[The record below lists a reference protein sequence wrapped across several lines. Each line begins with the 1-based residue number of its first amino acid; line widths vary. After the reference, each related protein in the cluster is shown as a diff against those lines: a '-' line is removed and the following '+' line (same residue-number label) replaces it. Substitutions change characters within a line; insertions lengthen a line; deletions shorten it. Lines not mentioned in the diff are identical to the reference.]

1 VGGVSMGSRVCG
13 GALALG
19 ICALLP
25 VGAAAQTTENEAVT
39 EETTPSATEQPGA
52 TTSPELEGDVPA
64 VEIIQPQEEP
74 QQPPEPVQ
82 AEVEPEPEPRAA
94 PAPEP
99 VEYVPPPVEYVP
111 PPAAPVVQAAL
122 EPPAPEFDFPNL
134 ITQTPPQFFGPAG
147 GLASFERSLNSA
159 ESPINPNL
167 GIAPANLQNFSEAGS
182 RVTRQQINEQAPL
195 TTNDIL
201 TRVPGVTIVN
211 DDGIGNQGGI
221 GIRGSNPR
229 RSRKVLVMEDG
240 QSINMSL
247 YIDPTVHYVPPPERI
262 EGVEVI
268 KGSII
273 YAPNNNFGAVNFRN
287 LQPFGPDE
295 FVLSGQGGAV
305 AIDGAGDDGGA
316 AKWHTHLRKTWE
328 NWGTVVSYTGADVQG
343 TWDTER
349 LRYNDFYAAVGW
361 KNTNADFVFSG
372 AYMRQRDDYDE
383 ANLEFEEEESEEGEE
398 DEGDLEEDEELEEE
412 EETAFK
418 SSTVEQAFFREIKHC
433 KTCFNP
439 GSRFSTYNA
448 DPFRFQGTLNYYFD
462 DDTTSNT
469 RVYYYHHRR
478 DRYQNFEGADP
489 SQAED
494 NFAPILLGDEVIIP
508 EGVMLGRL
516 RTYQHVGGEQRF
528 ELANRE
534 IFAGLNQDFQIGAR
548 FEHHTFANRNFF
560 GRQGEILEDGD
571 KRGLTVFDS
580 EHEADAVSAYA
591 QTVIHAT
598 PALDIVPGI
607 RFEHFS
613 SEVRQ
618 LSSSEE
624 EGEGERE
631 LEECE
636 IDGQDFFN
644 EGECVIFEINPND
657 QNFSYD
663 KTYWLPG
670 ISFSWGL
677 FGRDV
682 VPASA
687 GKGLQEVETVYHTT
701 MYGGYNRGVTIP
713 VQREGPFP
721 PRDELGDNF
730 QLGVRSTGIKGVI
743 FDVAGFFKSIEN
755 YQIRGSATTTSGLN
769 VYTNIDEVEISG
781 VEMYGRLDSRPFTGW
796 KLNPYFEGTFTYT
809 NGEITEGILPDG
821 TNVVGNRIPF
831 ALQEVAY
838 LTTGIESTA
847 GWNASV
853 SYVYRGDF
861 FTDEENTPFAGDPSG
876 EDGKVPSVWLL
887 NARANY
893 TIPRDVWGGKLTVF
907 VSGENL
913 TDKLYI
919 TDREDGIKPG
929 LGRSVMAG
937 ARMKW

>member
-1 VGGVSMGSRVCG
+1 MGRRVCG

-19 ICALLP
+19 ICAFLP
-25 VGAAAQTTENEAVT
+25 AEVVGQATENEIIS
-39 EETTPSATEQPGA
+39 EETTPAVTAPAAGGEPPADAT
-52 TTSPELEGDVPA
+52 LEGDVPA
-64 VEIIQPQEEP
+64 VEIIQTQPEP
-74 QQPPEPVQ
+74 EQPPEPVQ
-82 AEVEPEPEPRAA
+82 AEVQPEPRPVSR

-99 VEYVPPPVEYVP
+99 VAYEP
-111 PPAAPVVQAAL
+111 PPAQPAF
-122 EPPAPEFDFPNL
+122 EPIEPEEFFPTL
-134 ITQTPPQFFGPAG
+134 ITQQQPAYYGPAAG
-147 GLASFERSLNSA
+147 EANFERSWNGA
-159 ESPINPNL
+159 ESPINPNN
-167 GIAPANLQNFSEAGS
+167 GIAPGNLQNFSEAGS
-182 RVTRQQINEQAPL
+182 RVTRQQITEQDPL
-195 TTNDIL
+195 STNDIL
-201 TRVPGVTIVN
+201 QRVPGLTIVN

-229 RSRKVLVMEDG
+229 RSRKILVMEDG

-247 YIDPTVHYVPPPERI
+247 YIDPSTHYVPPPDRI
-262 EGVEVI
+262 EAVEVI

-295 FVLSGQGGAV
+295 FVMSGEGGAV
-305 AIDGAGDDGGA
+305 ALEGAGDDGGA
-316 AKWHTHLRKTWE
+316 AKWHVHNRKTWG

-343 TWDTER
+343 AWDTER
-349 LRYNDFYAAVGW
+349 LSYNDFYAAVGW
-361 KNTNADFVFSG
+361 KDTNADFVLSG
-372 AYMRQRDDYDE
+372 AYMRQRDKYDE
-383 ANLEFEEEESEEGEE
+383 SNLEFEEEEDGEE
-398 DEGDLEEDEELEEE
+398 DGDLAEDEELEEE
-412 EETAFK
+412 EATVFR
-418 SSTVEQAFFREIKHC
+418 SDTVEQAFFREIKHC

-448 DPFRFQGTLNYYFD
+448 DPFRLQGTLNYYFD
-462 DDTTSNT
+462 EDTISNT

-489 SQAED
+489 SRAED
-494 NFAPILLGDEVIIP
+494 DFSPLFFGNEAIIP

-534 IFAGLNQDFQIGAR
+534 FIPGLSQDLQMGAR

-560 GRQGEILEDGD
+560 GDQGEILKDGD
-571 KRGLTVFDS
+571 TRGLTVLDS
-580 EHEADAVSAYA
+580 EHEADAVSAYL
-591 QTVIHAT
+591 QTVISAT

-613 SEVRQ
+613 SKVHQ
-618 LSSSEE
+618 TASSEE
-624 EGEGERE
+624 EGEGEGE
-631 LEECE
+631 LNECE
-636 IDGQDFFN
+636 FAGREFFDG
-644 EGECVIFEINPND
+644 EECVIFAVNKD
-657 QNFSYD
+657 SQNFSYD

-670 ISFSWGL
+670 ISFAWGL
-677 FGRDV
+677 FGKQTAPMYD
-682 VPASA
+682 
-687 GKGLQEVETVYHTT
+687 GKSLQEYETVYHTT

-721 PRDELGDNF
+721 PEDELGDNF
-730 QLGVRSTGIKGVI
+730 QLGVRSTGIKGVTL
-743 FDVAGFFKSIEN
+743 DVAGFFKAIEN
-755 YQIRGSATTTSGLN
+755 YQVRGSATTTAGLN
-769 VYTNIDEVEISG
+769 VYTNIDQVEISG
-781 VEMYGRLDSRPFTGW
+781 VEMYGRLDSRPYTGW
-796 KLNPYFEGTFTYT
+796 NLNPYFEGTFTYS
-809 NGEITEGILPDG
+809 NGVVTEGVLPG
-821 TNVVGNRIPF
+821 GESIVGNRIPF
-831 ALQEVAY
+831 APREVAY

-853 SYVYRGDF
+853 SFVYRGEF
-861 FTDEENTPFAGDPSG
+861 YTDEENTPFGGDSSG
-876 EDGKVPSVWLL
+876 EDGLVPSVWLL

-893 TIPRDVWGGKLTVF
+893 TIPTDVFGSEMVVF

-937 ARMKW
+937 ARVKW

>member
-1 VGGVSMGSRVCG
+1 MGTRVCG

-19 ICALLP
+19 ICAFLP
-25 VGAAAQTTENEAVT
+25 AQAVGQTTENEVIS
-39 EETTPSATEQPGA
+39 EETTPAVTAPEDAGEPSAAEGV
-52 TTSPELEGDVPA
+52 EGDVPA
-64 VEIIQPQEEP
+64 VEIIQSQPEP
-74 QQPPEPVQ
+74 EQPPEPVQ
-82 AEVEPEPEPRAA
+82 AETDPEPVSRPAA
-94 PAPEP
+94 QP

-111 PPAAPVVQAAL
+111 PPAAPAAETF
-122 EPPAPEFDFPNL
+122 EPIEPEEFFPTL
-134 ITQTPPQFFGPAG
+134 ITQQTPQFYGPPG
-147 GLASFERSLNSA
+147 GEASFERSINSPQ
-159 ESPINPNL
+159 SPINPNN
-167 GIAPANLQNFSEAGS
+167 GIAPGNLQNFSEAGS
-182 RVTRQQINEQAPL
+182 RVTRQQINEQDPL

-201 TRVPGVTIVN
+201 QRVPGLTIVN
-211 DDGIGNQGGI
+211 DDGIGNQGGV

-229 RSRKVLVMEDG
+229 RSRKVLIMEDG

-247 YIDPTVHYVPPPERI
+247 YIDPSVHYLPPPDRI

-295 FVLSGQGGAV
+295 FVMSGEGGAV
-305 AIDGAGDDGGA
+305 STRGPGDDDGGA
-316 AKWHTHLRKTWE
+316 GKWHVHNRKTWE

-361 KNTNADFVFSG
+361 KDTNADFVFSG
-372 AYMRQRDDYDE
+372 SYMRQRDNYDE
-383 ANLEFEEEESEEGEE
+383 ANLEFEEEEEDGEE
-398 DEGDLEEDEELEEE
+398 EGDLEEDEALEEE
-412 EETAFK
+412 EETVFR
-418 SSTVEQAFFREIKHC
+418 SDTVEQAFFREIKHC
-433 KTCFNP
+433 KSCFNP
-439 GSRFSTYNA
+439 GSRFSTYSA
-448 DPFRFQGTLNYYFD
+448 DPFRLQGTLNYYFD
-462 DDTTSNT
+462 NDTSSNT

-489 SQAED
+489 SQAEG
-494 NFAPILLGDEVIIP
+494 NFSPILLGDDVIIP

-516 RTYQHVGGEQRF
+516 RTYQHIGGEQRF

-534 IFAGLNQDFQIGAR
+534 LLAGLNQDFQFGAR

-571 KRGLTVFDS
+571 KKGLTVFDS

-591 QTVIHAT
+591 QTVIQAT
-598 PALDIVPGI
+598 PAIDIVPGI
-607 RFEHFS
+607 RFEHIS
-613 SEVRQ
+613 SKVRQ

-624 EGEGERE
+624 EGEGELE

-636 IDGQDFFN
+636 IDGEDFFN
-644 EGECVIFEINPND
+644 EGECVVFEINPND

-670 ISFSWGL
+670 VSFSWGL
-677 FGRDV
+677 FGKQAAPVYD
-682 VPASA
+682 
-687 GKGLQEVETVYHTT
+687 GKSIEEYETVYHTT

-721 PRDELGDNF
+721 PRDEIGDNF
-730 QLGVRSTGIKGVI
+730 QLGMRSTGIKGVT
-743 FDVAGFFKSIEN
+743 FDMAGFFKSIEN
-755 YQIRGSATTTSGLN
+755 YQIRGSSTTTSGLN
-769 VYTNIDEVEISG
+769 VYTNIDQVEISG

-796 KLNPYFEGTFTYT
+796 NLNPYAEATFTYSH
-809 NGEITEGILPDG
+809 GEITEGILPG
-821 TNVVGNRIPF
+821 GESIVGNRIPF
-831 ALQEVAY
+831 APREVAY

-853 SYVYRGDF
+853 SFVYRGEF
-861 FTDEENTPFAGDPSG
+861 YTDEENTPFGGDPSG
-876 EDGKVPSVWLL
+876 EDGLVPSVWLL

-893 TIPRDVWGGKLTVF
+893 TIPTDVFGSEMVVF

-913 TDKLYI
+913 TDELYI
-919 TDREDGIKPG
+919 TDREDGVKPG

-937 ARMKW
+937 ARVKW

>member
-1 VGGVSMGSRVCG
+1 MGTKVCG
-13 GALALG
+13 GALAVG
-19 ICALLP
+19 ICTLLSF
-25 VGAAAQTTENEAVT
+25 GASAQTTENEAIT
-39 EETTPSATEQPGA
+39 EEASPSATEQPDA
-52 TTSPELEGDVPA
+52 TDTLQVEGDVPA
-64 VEIIQPQEEP
+64 IEIIQPQEEP

-82 AEVEPEPEPRAA
+82 AEVEPEPEPR
-94 PAPEP
+94 PVSTPQP

-111 PPAAPVVQAAL
+111 PPVTPIADTGL
-122 EPPAPEFDFPNL
+122 EPIKPEDFVPTL
-134 ITQTPPQFFGPAG
+134 ITQQPLEFFGPPG
-147 GLASFERSLNSA
+147 GEASFERSINA
-159 ESPINPNL
+159 AQSPINPNN
-167 GIAPANLQNFSEAGS
+167 GIAPGNLQNFSEAGA
-182 RVTRQQINEQAPL
+182 RVTRQQINEQDPL
-195 TTNDIL
+195 STNDIL
-201 TRVPGVTIVN
+201 QRVPGLTIVN
-211 DDGIGNQGGI
+211 DDGLGNQGGM

-229 RSRKVLVMEDG
+229 RSRKILVMEDG

-247 YIDPTVHYVPPPERI
+247 YIDPSVHYVPPPDRI

-273 YAPNNNFGAVNFRN
+273 YAPNNNFGAINFRN

-295 FVLSGQGGAV
+295 FVMSGQGGAV

-316 AKWHTHLRKTWE
+316 AKWHVHLRKTFE
-328 NWGTVVSYTGADVQG
+328 NWGSVVSYTGADVQG
-343 TWDTER
+343 AWDTER
-349 LRYNDFYAAVGW
+349 LRYNDFYGALGW

-372 AYMRQRDDYDE
+372 AYMRQRDNYDE
-383 ANLEFEEEESEEGEE
+383 ANLEFEEEEEGEEGEE
-398 DEGDLEEDEELEEE
+398 EGDLEEDEELEEE
-412 EETAFK
+412 EETEFR
-418 SSTVEQAFFREIKHC
+418 SGTVEQAFFKEIKHC

-448 DPFRFQGTLNYYFD
+448 DPFRLQGTLNYYFD
-462 DDTTSNT
+462 DETSSNT

-489 SQAED
+489 SQAEG
-494 NFAPILLGDEVIIP
+494 NFNPFLLGDDVIIP

-534 IFAGLNQDFQIGAR
+534 LLAGLNQDFQLGAR

-560 GRQGEILEDGD
+560 GRQGEILTDGD
-571 KRGLTVFDS
+571 KKGLTVFDS

-598 PALDIVPGI
+598 PAIDIVPGI
-607 RFEHFS
+607 RFEHIS
-613 SEVRQ
+613 SKVRQ

-624 EGEGERE
+624 EGEGETE

-636 IDGQDFFN
+636 IDGEDFFN
-644 EGECVIFEINPND
+644 EGECVVFAINPND

-670 ISFSWGL
+670 VSFSWGL
-677 FGRDV
+677 AGRQV
-682 VPASA
+682 APVNGSA
-687 GKGLQEVETVYHTT
+687 GEVQTVYHTT

-721 PRDELGDNF
+721 PKDELGDNF
-730 QLGVRSTGIKGVI
+730 QLGVRSTGIKGMT

-755 YQIRGSATTTSGLN
+755 YQIRGSSTTTSGLN
-769 VYTNIDEVEISG
+769 VYTNIDQVEISG

-796 KLNPYFEGTFTYT
+796 NLNPFLEGTFTYS
-809 NGEITEGILPDG
+809 NGEVTEGILPDG
-821 TNVVGNRIPF
+821 TSVVGNRIPF
-831 ALQEVAY
+831 APREVAY

-853 SYVYRGDF
+853 SFVYRGEF
-861 FTDEENTPFAGDPSG
+861 FTDEENTPFAQDPSG
-876 EDGKVPSVWLL
+876 EDGLVPSVWLL

-893 TIPRDVWGGKLTVF
+893 TIPTDVFGSEMTIF

-937 ARMKW
+937 ARVKW